1 MRSSWRPSWSL
12 VQNPLSRPATSRG
25 DSDRR
30 VPSPGTEPTI
40 VARRHSDML
49 TKASGKVALMCK
61 ARGQRDFRQRH
72 VCAGKQLLGS
82 PHALPYQIVVRRD
95 AHGLPEGTHEVADR
109 QVCEPCQQLHADPS
123 FKIVVDIF
131 AIRRSTFGGNPPRAR
146 PSAQRGCGFR
156 AGGGQPLPDS
166 GPAWST
172 IPWCDDIDGSRR
184 AMEAYSHC
192 WVECRMPNAP
202 DEPPVVHIVDHDA
215 SLRSALDSLLRQRGP
230 GHRHCGSLRDPF
242 SKGSAR

>member
-156 AGGGQPLPDS
+156 AGGGRLLPDS
-166 GPAWST
+166 GPA
-172 IPWCDDIDGSRR
+172 
-184 AMEAYSHC
+184 
-192 WVECRMPNAP
+192 
-202 DEPPVVHIVDHDA
+202 
-215 SLRSALDSLLRQRGP
+215 
-230 GHRHCGSLRDPF
+230 
-242 SKGSAR
+242 